1 MQSGPTLRKFDQ
13 PMDREAVSSQINK
26 ILRSERLADKDQL
39 RKLLEILLANI
50 DTPTN
55 LKPDRII
62 RELWPEEVKTK
73 RPADVATEINRLRR
87 VLKTY
92 YESEGHADPIIVTL
106 PNRSANAPDGTKEKR
121 WIAAEAAGTAGR
133 SIAPALLP
141 VARAKTR
148 KWLWMIATAGALCIA
163 STIGILMPSRDFRPA
178 VARLDGPTLI
188 ILNGEGKELWRKTF
202 PNGFWPEYYAQGL
215 EQRLWIG
222 DLNGDGHTEVLFLY
236 HPGGEPLSH
245 STTLICYS
253 DRGRENWR
261 LIPGRDLPELHGTPP
276 VYLTFGFGVL
286 PADAFRHR
294 RIVLSSQNQPFYPDQ
309 IAIINSS
316 GTIVS
321 EYWHSGILNHL
332 ALADLDGDGR
342 DEIIVTGIS
351 NGYDQATLI
360 VLDPDKVFG
369 ASAEL
374 ARPEVQLHGMGSALE
389 RFRLLFPRSDINKV
403 LSEYNAGLAMTIDNG
418 RIRFDVSECSL
429 APNCDIVYEFDRQFH
444 LRAVTPSDSFKSAHK
459 AFYLNRKDEHLFS
472 LKEEKE
478 FQKVRCI
485 AGCKTEFVS
494 VDLR

>member
-1 MQSGPTLRKFDQ
+1 
-13 PMDREAVSSQINK
+13 MDREAISRQINK
-26 ILRSERLADKDQL
+26 MLRSESFADKDQL
-39 RKLLEILLANI
+39 QRLLEILFTYI
-50 DTPTN
+50 DAPAS

-73 RPADVATEINRLRR
+73 RAGDVATEMNRLRR

-92 YESEGHADPIIVTL
+92 YETEGQTDSILVTL
-106 PNRSANAPDGTKEKR
+106 PNRSATAPDGTKEKR
-121 WIAAEAAGTAGR
+121 WIAAEALGAVESSVPTAPL
-133 SIAPALLP
+133 PASQ
-141 VARAKTR
+141 AKSR
-148 KWLWMIATAGALCIA
+148 KWLWMMVAAGALCA
-163 STIGILMPSRDFRPA
+163 VAAVGILMASRDNQPA
-178 VARLDGPTLI
+178 VGRLDGPTLI
-188 ILNGEGKELWRKTF
+188 ILNGAGKELWHGTF
-202 PNGFWPEYYAQGL
+202 PNGFWPEYYVQGL

-236 HPGGEPLSH
+236 HPGGDPFSH

-253 DRGRENWR
+253 DRGREEWR
-261 LIPGRDLPELHGTPP
+261 LTPGRGLAELRGTPP

-286 PADAFRHR
+286 PPDASRHR

-309 IAIINSS
+309 IAIIDSS
-316 GTIVS
+316 GKMVS

-374 ARPEVQLHGMGSALE
+374 ARPEVQLHGMGVAQE
-389 RFRLLFPRSDINKV
+389 RFRLLFPRSDVNKV

-429 APNCDIVYEFDRQFH
+429 TPNCDIVYEFDRQFH
-444 LRAVTPSDSFKSAHK
+444 LRAVTPSDPFKSAHK
-459 AFYLNRKDEHLFS
+459 EFYLNRKDDHPFS
-472 LKEEKE
+472 PKEEEE
-478 FQKVRCI
+478 FQKIRCL
-485 AGCKTEFVS
+485 AGCKTEFVP
-494 VDLR
+494 VQLD